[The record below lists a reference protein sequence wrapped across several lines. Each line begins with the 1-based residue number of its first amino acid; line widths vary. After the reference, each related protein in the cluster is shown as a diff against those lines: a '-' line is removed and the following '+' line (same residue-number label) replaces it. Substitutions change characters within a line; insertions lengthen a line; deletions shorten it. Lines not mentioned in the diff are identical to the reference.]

1 MSVWTKLQQK
11 NSSPAVYSGSPVL
24 HCHGENLK
32 YAQEKKKIP
41 GFLVQTFVEHLLWQ
55 EPWQSNCHEMEED
68 CSYLFLA
75 SIEWE
80 QH

>member
-1 MSVWTKLQQK
+1 MSVWMKLQQK

-32 YAQEKKKIP
+32 YAQEKKIP

-55 EPWQSNCHEMEED
+55 ELWQSKCHEMEED
-68 CSYLFLA
+68 CSCLFL
-75 SIEWE
+75 
-80 QH
+80 HL